1 MSEKTIPTWF
11 WVVAGIVLLW
21 NAIGVIQFFNTILIN
36 SQDLAKLTLSQ
47 QEHFKNTP
55 LWAHTAFG
63 FATIGGLL
71 GAILLFMKKKMATIV
86 FIVSLIAVLLQM
98 FNSFVLM
105 NGIDAFGP
113 GGLIMPIMILVFA
126 IYLVWH
132 SKSCT
137 KNGWLY

>member
-1 MSEKTIPTWF
+1 MNEKKIPTWF
-11 WVVAGIVLLW
+11 WVIAGVALLW
-21 NAIGVIQFFNTILIN
+21 NLMGVTQFFNTMLIN
-36 SQDLAKLTLSQ
+36 SQDLAKLTLVQ

-71 GAILLFMKKKMATIV
+71 GAILLFMKKKMATLI
-86 FIVSLIAVLLQM
+86 FIVSFLAILFQM
-98 FNSFVLM
+98 INSFVLM

-113 GGLIMPIMILVFA
+113 GGLIMPIMILVVA

-132 SKSCT
+132 SKFYT
-137 KNGWLY
+137 KKGWLN